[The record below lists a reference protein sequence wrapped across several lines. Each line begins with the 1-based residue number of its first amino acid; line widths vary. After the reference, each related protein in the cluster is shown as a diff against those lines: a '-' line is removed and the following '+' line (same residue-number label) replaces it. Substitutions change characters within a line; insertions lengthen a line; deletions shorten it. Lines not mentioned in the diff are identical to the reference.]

1 MWSYMIGSM
10 SAGAGVIL
18 SKVID
23 KVGGRIIV
31 YGTPAEET
39 NGAKVILAEEGVFD
53 ELDVAMMV
61 HPADITAKSGT
72 SMALILTIYI

>member
-1 MWSYMIGSM
+1 M
-10 SAGAGVIL
+10 
-18 SKVID
+18 

-61 HPADITAKSGT
+61 HPADITAEKWYIYGT
-72 SMALILTIYI
+72 LSFTIYI